1 MKYKMAAEGKRL
13 DSGTGYDMTSQDGID
28 NDEGMSYSMGG
39 RESSKDGGMSY
50 SMGGR
55 DNSKGG
61 MPYEESNID
70 GKVSEDGYTQSGYK
84 K

>member
-13 DSGTGYDMTSQDGID
+13 DGGTGYDMTSQDGID